1 MDKQE
6 LIGKTL
12 PTSDTVGKA
21 FLEVHK
27 KKKYTSGQRALT
39 QDQVQSL
46 LMSITDL
53 VHLGLFQLACVG
65 GLRREDIVQI
75 KKADLDFEKQAVTY
89 FESKKNRTRTIY
101 IPITVMNTLQM
112 ICNANKKEPYL
123 FPGNSGKKINGRR
136 HMSGR
141 TAWNLFDG
149 YLRKAGLEPRPFHS
163 LRSTCIKLC
172 QKRGWSIEQTAEL
185 VGDTIATIQE
195 HYLTPSE
202 EEMREAVTT
211 KPIL

>member
-1 MDKQE
+1 MGKE
-6 LIGKTL
+6 GSIGNTF
-12 PTSDTVGKA
+12 PTCDTSGKA
-21 FLEVHK
+21 FFEVHK

-46 LMSITDL
+46 LMSITNL
-53 VHLGLFQLACVG
+53 IHLGLLQLALASG
-65 GLRREDIVQI
+65 IRREDIVQV
-75 KKADLDFEKQAVTY
+75 KKSDLDFEKQRVTY
-89 FESKKNRTRTIY
+89 FESKKSRTRTIY

-112 ICNANKKEPYL
+112 ICNANKKESYL

-202 EEMREAVTT
+202 DEMREAVNA